1 MSGTALPRNLRLLLE
16 YDGSAYVGWQQQD
29 NGPSIQ
35 GELGRAIAKI
45 TGEKPVLQVAGRT
58 DAGVHAF
65 GQVTSFR
72 LVHRIPTDSLASAL
86 NSVLPRDITVHR
98 ADEVADEFDARHSAH
113 SKRYRYRVYRADQ
126 PAAHE
131 YRRAWHRRLPLDV
144 AAMRRAATH
153 LLGEQDF
160 ESFRSVHCDAVH
172 ARRNM
177 VAIEITVNPRPPSGE
192 HIDLVFHANAYCRH
206 MVRIL
211 SGTLVEVG
219 MGKRTPDDIAVI
231 LAARDRRLAGV
242 TAPPHGL
249 TLLEVLYGP

>member
-1 MSGTALPRNLRLLLE
+1 MPRNIRLLLE
-16 YDGSAYVGWQQQD
+16 YDGSAYVGWQLQE

-35 GELGRAIAKI
+35 GELLRALGTI

-58 DAGVHAF
+58 DAGVHAL

-72 LVHRIPTDSLASAL
+72 LAHRIPSASLAPAL
-86 NSVLPRDITVHR
+86 NGVLPRDISVHR
-98 ADEVADEFDARHSAH
+98 ADDVPDDFDARFSSH

-126 PAAHE
+126 PAALDHQ
-131 YRRAWHRRLPLDV
+131 RAWHRRFPLDLV
-144 AAMRRAATH
+144 AMRRAAAH
-153 LLGEQDF
+153 LVGELDF
-160 ESFRSVHCDAVH
+160 ESFRSVQCDAAH
-172 ARRNM
+172 ARRRM
-177 VAIEITVNPRPPSGE
+177 LSIEIASIPRPPLGE

-219 MGKRTPDDIAVI
+219 MGKRNPDDVATI
-231 LAARDRRLAGV
+231 LVARDRRHAGV